1 MRRTLSEKIPRE
13 TLRLVHTSESEVGF
27 KAQARK
33 LVHPPIRNVRKFD
46 SWQSDTESDT
56 GRAELRRISDYSVSA
71 LDVVF
76 PRKSAGIEW
85 TRKTPELG
93 VNETLYH

>member
-1 MRRTLSEKIPRE
+1 M
-13 TLRLVHTSESEVGF
+13 HTSESEVHF

-33 LVHPPIRNVRKFD
+33 LVHPPIRNAREFD
-46 SWQSDTESDT
+46 SGQSHTESHT
-56 GRAELRRISDYSVSA
+56 GRAEMRRISDYSISA

-76 PRKSAGIEW
+76 PRKSSGIEG
-85 TRKTPELG
+85 TQKTPELG